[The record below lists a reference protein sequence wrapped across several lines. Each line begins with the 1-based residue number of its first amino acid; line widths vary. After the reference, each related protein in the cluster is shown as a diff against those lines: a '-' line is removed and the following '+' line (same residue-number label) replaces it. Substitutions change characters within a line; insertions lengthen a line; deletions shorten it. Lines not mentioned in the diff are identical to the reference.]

1 MIANHIASLPEKW
14 QRVNT
19 TLRKVTSLFFRA
31 TEYPSEERYLRVL
44 WSYLARFN
52 NMKVCIISRPMVVL
66 MLQCC
71 VSLSV
76 ICI

>member
-44 WSYLARFN
+44 
-52 NMKVCIISRPMVVL
+52 
-66 MLQCC
+66 
-71 VSLSV
+71 
-76 ICI
+76 